1 MGGEVQRGA
10 GGTYRAAE
18 RPWRARRGSRRD
30 SCASGVRGGDEAA
43 RWGRLVSGGDA
54 RAALAGGARP
64 GRGFVGPS
72 CVREQAGVALQRG
85 LASGVGKSWAA
96 GKEGWAVRVAGPAG
110 KERRGSGLGRVRWK
124 GLGCWVLGL
133 VLVFYFS
140 GFSLLFFFKHHSTN

>member
-1 MGGEVQRGA
+1 MTSGV
-10 GGTYRAAE
+10 
-18 RPWRARRGSRRD
+18 ARS
-30 SCASGVRGGDEAA
+30 VRGGTTRGLHCWLCA
-43 RWGRLVSGGDA
+43 DA
-54 RAALAGGARP
+54 GL
-64 GRGFVGPS
+64 S

-96 GKEGWAVRVAGPAG
+96 GKEGWAVQVAGPVG
-110 KERRGSGLGRVRWK
+110 KERRGSGLGRVRWQ